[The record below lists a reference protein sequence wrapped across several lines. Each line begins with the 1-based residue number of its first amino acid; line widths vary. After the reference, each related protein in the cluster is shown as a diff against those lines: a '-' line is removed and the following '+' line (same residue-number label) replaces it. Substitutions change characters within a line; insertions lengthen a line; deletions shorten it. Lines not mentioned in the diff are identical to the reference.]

1 MNANVVRRWVVEA
14 ERAEGTITPH
24 RALPPPLSPSPKGSF
39 VALPMPPKADDGTPI
54 TVELRRGT
62 MTLSVQWPRSAVH
75 ECAMW
80 LREVL
85 K

>member
-24 RALPPPLSPSPKGSF
+24 RALPPPPSPSPKGSF

>member
-1 MNANVVRRWVVEA
+1 
-14 ERAEGTITPH
+14 
-24 RALPPPLSPSPKGSF
+24 
-39 VALPMPPKADDGTPI
+39 MPPKADDGTPI